1 MQFNVDNDYKYA
13 KDITPNELNEAHK
26 KICEALI
33 ELRAKK
39 GHDYGQCFEFS
50 MADYGLLSPI
60 IRFRDK
66 LGRLENLIKVKEAK
80 VKDESIRD
88 TILDLGNYCL
98 LTCAVLDLIEQHKK
112 YNSSCENTNKCIV
125 GIKTTTN
132 ENITNSDYL
141 SELNQKQPIESYMKD
156 SNKNYNEK

>member
-1 MQFNVDNDYKYA
+1 MQFNVNDDYKFA
-13 KDITPNELNEAHK
+13 REITPDELNEAHK
-26 KICEALI
+26 KICEGLI

-66 LGRLENLIKVKEAK
+66 LGRLENLMKVKESK
-80 VKDESIRD
+80 VEDESIRD

-98 LTCAVLDLIEQHKK
+98 LTCAVLDLIEQKK
-112 YNSSCENTNKCIV
+112 IDNEDQSSNSIFC
-125 GIKTTTN
+125 
-132 ENITNSDYL
+132 NIH
-141 SELNQKQPIESYMKD
+141 
-156 SNKNYNEK
+156 